1 MPSEICKSNAIVLK
15 RNCEVS
21 KILSW
26 LIHFFENEIMRTFLR
41 FPNLF
46 ESFQENSGSRWEL
59 KIHRWQSCHLSK
71 KKLAKSK
78 RHNFSCLSFGQKTR
92 ETKAVKYFAFVI
104 RQKNL
109 PNRCGE
115 NISVI
120 IIHSRKDEK
129 LLKIDLSFLSNG
141 HEASKVAF
149 SRVHTSSSI
158 LENSTRSKTF
168 FDTRSLLE
176 YQFYVRVLL
185 ELDSKFFEKLASTRN
200 VLWIVDRWRNVIF
213 SHKILK
219 CLLFWDIILI
229 LQSCAIVWDY
239 C

>member
-1 MPSEICKSNAIVLK
+1 MRVI
-15 RNCEVS
+15 
-21 KILSW
+21 
-26 LIHFFENEIMRTFLR
+26 FE
-41 FPNLF
+41 
-46 ESFQENSGSRWEL
+46 
-59 KIHRWQSCHLSK
+59 
-71 KKLAKSK
+71 LAHTQQDL
-78 RHNFSCLSFGQKTR
+78 HNFSCLSSVQKTR

-158 LENSTRSKTF
+158 LENSTRSKSF
-168 FDTRSLLE
+168 FFYPRSLLE

-185 ELDSKFFEKLASTRN
+185 ELDSKFFDKLASIRN
-200 VLWIVDRWRNVIF
+200 VP
-213 SHKILK
+213 
-219 CLLFWDIILI
+219 
-229 LQSCAIVWDY
+229 
-239 C
+239 